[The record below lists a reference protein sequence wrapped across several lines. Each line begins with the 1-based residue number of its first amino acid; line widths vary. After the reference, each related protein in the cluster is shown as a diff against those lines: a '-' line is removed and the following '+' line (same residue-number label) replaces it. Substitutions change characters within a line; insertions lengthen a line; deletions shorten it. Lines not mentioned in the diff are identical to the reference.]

1 MHKATVNINFQGTS
15 KADHR
20 CIQQLSAA
28 QKNYTNTYISNCV
41 LLVLSACIPAGH
53 WFILTEA
60 YAKFNNVCLKGLR

>member
-28 QKNYTNTYISNCV
+28 QKKKKVYKHLHKQLYFLC
-41 LLVLSACIPAGH
+41 
-53 WFILTEA
+53 
-60 YAKFNNVCLKGLR
+60 CLPVFPQVTDLF